1 MLTSAPTAPAG
12 EYTFEMAEWDRIHA
26 IADGTWGAE
35 YTTCPSCGF
44 HNWTRKGN
52 VYVCDT
58 CGYGTTA
65 VKGAKGVKGFVA
77 GTEGIA
83 PVAASAETTV
93 VYATPAQ
100 AQAAAE
106 VREENY
112 AAAVAAFQRQ
122 IAAQNAAYLASLGK

>member
-1 MLTSAPTAPAG
+1 M
-12 EYTFEMAEWDRIHA
+12 
-26 IADGTWGAE
+26 
-35 YTTCPSCGF
+35 
-44 HNWTRKGN
+44 
-52 VYVCDT
+52 
-58 CGYGTTA
+58 
-65 VKGAKGVKGFVA
+65 KGFVA

-112 AAAVAAFQRQ
+112 AAAVAASSARSPRRMLL
-122 IAAQNAAYLASLGK
+122 IWLLWASDLCF

>member
-1 MLTSAPTAPAG
+1 M
-12 EYTFEMAEWDRIHA
+12 
-26 IADGTWGAE
+26 
-35 YTTCPSCGF
+35 
-44 HNWTRKGN
+44 
-52 VYVCDT
+52 
-58 CGYGTTA
+58 
-65 VKGAKGVKGFVA
+65 KGFVA